1 MILFRCFL
9 FGSYLS
15 TLLGIPFCSADE
27 RPITGHELIRYAPFD
42 DIINAHMD
50 LIGAQAASLAIASEG
65 RIVYARGYGWSDK
78 AHNEPTQPESLFRIA
93 SCTKL
98 ITAAVVKNLIRGRR
112 LTTTTPAFEYLGISP
127 WNGHWGD
134 ERLSLITVQHLLE
147 HKGGWDKKQTFDPM
161 YRLDRIKKEMQF
173 IDQMNTTNVIEYML
187 AQPLQSSPGET
198 KHYSNFGYLVLGR
211 MIEKATEAKYI
222 DAVHA
227 MVCRPLGIEDMYIS
241 PKKIT
246 ARDSREVYYPK
257 ESGLDLEMRDSLGG
271 LCTSAPSM
279 CVFLDNYWIN
289 GDRRKPRDKRHYH
302 HGGSHP
308 NATSCMME
316 QRSDGVHYVVLFN
329 SRRNSHWG
337 EDGAALRERMNRTIE
352 EIKGE

>member
-1 MILFRCFL
+1 MMLSRLFRFWA
-9 FGSYLS
+9 YLA
-15 TLLGIPFCSADE
+15 TLLSVTFCSADE
-27 RPITGHELIRYAPFD
+27 RPVTGREVPRYARFD
-42 DIINAHMD
+42 DIVNSHMD
-50 LIGAQAASLAIASEG
+50 LIGAHAASLAVASEG

-78 AHNEPTQPESLFRIA
+78 AHNKPTQPDSLFRIA
-93 SCTKL
+93 SCTKPV
-98 ITAAVVKNLIRGRR
+98 TAAVVKNLIRGRR
-112 LTTTTPAFEYLGISP
+112 LTTTTPAFEYLGISA

-134 ERLSLITVQHLLE
+134 KRLPLITVQHLLE
-147 HKGGWDKKQTFDPM
+147 HKGGWDREQTFDPM
-161 YRLDRIKKEMQF
+161 YKLNGIKKEMQF
-173 IDQMNTTNVIEYML
+173 VGEMNTSNVIEYML

-211 MIEKATEAKYI
+211 IIERATEAKYI

-246 ARDSREVYYPK
+246 DRDSREVYYPK

-289 GDRRKPRDKRHYH
+289 GDRRKPRDKRRYY
-302 HGGSHP
+302 HGGSQP
-308 NATSCMME
+308 NANSCMME
-316 QRSDGVHYVVLFN
+316 QRSDGIHYVVLFN
-329 SRRNSHWG
+329 SRRNSHYT
-337 EDGAALRERMNRTIE
+337 EDGVALREKMNRTIE